1 MSGKNQKNRGT
12 ILMRMFYPDRREKSA
27 YTIDYAD
34 LYRKGYRG
42 VILSLIH
49 I

>member
-27 YTIDYAD
+27 YTIDYAN
-34 LYRKGYRG
+34 LY
-42 VILSLIH
+42 LSLIH

>member
-27 YTIDYAD
+27 YDR
-34 LYRKGYRG
+34 LRG
-42 VILSLIH
+42 SVPERIPGRDF
-49 I
+49 